1 MKNIE
6 IITSSQNAQIKLL
19 GKLSQKKYRHKFGKF
34 MIENLAIIYDALR
47 DGYAAESLFATQE
60 FINKHLEKFEY
71 LQKNSPD
78 TQFYLIDEKLN
89 KQYSELEM
97 PSGITAV
104 YNIKKS
110 ALVQGQSVVYLN
122 GVHDPGNLGTI
133 LRTAL
138 AFDFVNVVV
147 DETCIDLYNAKT
159 LGAAKDAIFK
169 LNIIEDKDCEWLK
182 ENKNVL
188 PIYAANSNTGTPLQK
203 FQAQEIFCLV
213 MGSESHGVSED
224 VLSLAQESI
233 KIEIS
238 EKMESLNVAIATAI
252 LLYKLRKGA

>member
-6 IITSSQNAQIKLL
+6 IITSLQNAQIKLL
-19 GKLSQKKYRHKFGKF
+19 GKLAQKKYRHKFGQF
-34 MIENLAIIYDALR
+34 MIENLAIIYDALQS
-47 DGYAAESLFATQE
+47 GFTAEALFVTQE
-60 FINKHLEKFEY
+60 FIDKHQEKFED

-89 KQYSELEM
+89 KHYSELEM

-110 ALVQGQSVVYLN
+110 ELVPGNSVIYLN
-122 GVHDPGNLGTI
+122 GIHDPGNLGTI

-138 AFDFVNVVV
+138 AFDFVNIVV
-147 DETCIDLYNAKT
+147 DETCVDLYNAKT

-169 LNIIEDKDCEWLK
+169 LNIIKDKNCEWLK

-188 PIYAANSNTGTPLQK
+188 PIYAADSNAGTPLQK
-203 FQAQEIFCLV
+203 FKAQETFCLV

-252 LLYKLRKGA
+252 LLYELH